1 VFRLLLI
8 TLICGLNFFLA
19 ADHFVAEK
27 TGAAVLSGVQ
37 QATYRVSSG
46 KIRLPVYV
54 NNGFSQEWDSKAGN
68 MLVQVHNTVLKSR
81 TPARPVPEFPE
92 SCRSLE
98 KELHSKEIVLMSQQ
112 VATVLNWLR
121 LNIHYV
127 RSGPVPGELSERS
140 GSGGEEMQESRIPE
154 TLGEILLQ
162 RRADCVGLSLV
173 TQHLFSLLGI
183 QSRFVTGVAYQKDDP
198 AVLQLKGA
206 VLHRW
211 IEVYYPDAG
220 WVFSDPSGKVNY
232 VEATYLVI
240 AVWGVHPVVPAVH
253 RLFGEKIE
261 LMAFYNG
268 FRYSGILPGL
278 DPRVGV
284 RPDFRV
290 SGK

>member
-1 VFRLLLI
+1 
-8 TLICGLNFFLA
+8 
-19 ADHFVAEK
+19 
-27 TGAAVLSGVQ
+27 
-37 QATYRVSSG
+37 
-46 KIRLPVYV
+46 
-54 NNGFSQEWDSKAGN
+54 
-68 MLVQVHNTVLKSR
+68 
-81 TPARPVPEFPE
+81 
-92 SCRSLE
+92 
-98 KELHSKEIVLMSQQ
+98 MSQQ
-112 VATVLNWLR
+112 VAVVLNWLR

-127 RSGPVPGELSERS
+127 RTEPAPGELSERR
-140 GSGGEEMQESRIPE
+140 GPGGEEMQESRIPE
-154 TLGEILLQ
+154 TLGAILLQ

-198 AVLQLKGA
+198 AVLHLKGA

-240 AVWGVHPVVPAVH
+240 AVWGVHPVVPAIH
-253 RLFGEKIE
+253 RLFGKKIE

-268 FRYSGILPGL
+268 FKYSGMMSGL

-290 SGK
+290 SGKR